1 MNPNAQPNT
10 IPASAGAAPQD
21 ADNTYN
27 VGPASVTKDKPL
39 KQAYLPREEYAWTY
53 YEAQRQAR
61 LFFLPFNEYERIAA
75 NKVRDDLAPNMP
87 RVNDGSLSG
96 LLNETPMRILAQPF
110 TGNAKVTE
118 SIDPETSQPAAPQPW
133 LTELIN
139 VLWNKEIVPYANM
152 EAPFFQKQVL
162 ALYRALV
169 YGSCPIYDFFT
180 NRNGRRSVDF
190 VLPYIRDVYLEVG
203 KHSDLDSDYIFMD
216 QYYTRLQ
223 IDKIL
228 AAGNKVEATGVK
240 SPWNLKALQQIRDSH
255 VESQKEYLAK
265 NPSER
270 NRPVRSTQIK
280 FTTVFQR
287 GVNAPFDTFYA
298 EGNKEDVVVVKSKIN
313 EDPTGDL
320 PIHML
325 YAYSDLFNPYG
336 KGQIELSGGTQN
348 VLDYMT
354 QTHVLANQVG
364 LQPPILIEGDR
375 SQTDLDSMI
384 YAPTQYWFTGNAK
397 VSMMETSSQ
406 VLKEFPTAYGLYKN
420 QLINMQGTST
430 TDLVNESEDPSKGKT
445 PAAINTQTDRQ
456 NSHDNYLHNQT
467 VQTFQRVFKSML
479 NIFFANMQG
488 TTVIKL
494 EADDAVRMMRVGL
507 IPTDKNGQPQV
518 QQLELEWDKLRG
530 KFDFIIDPDSSSKK
544 SNMEQVEHLENI
556 LGFIRDNP
564 YMLQYIRSTGYDLNI
579 GEVYSEIITHLQLQ
593 NTEKIL
599 TPLSPQE
606 KAQAMLIPPMVFDKP
621 SIQMHYPDIPATA
634 QVQLLSRLGLNVTLM
649 DVLMGPVLD
658 PNIRGVFQPEPEAG
672 NVNNP
677 IGPQPEPG
685 QPPTPPAPQG
695 EDVLA
700 KGATFA
706 VDPSRSFTPAVQPGA
721 PSPAAQP
728 APGQVPTSAQLNS
741 NPNPATLKPETIQ
754 KVQQTMAEH
763 GVPAQVALGIIHARA
778 MGLPENEISTW
789 LSKHNVG
796 KTNQKKEPVNA
807 AS

>member
-1 MNPNAQPNT
+1 MDLNAQPNT
-10 IPASAGAAPQD
+10 LPGSTPQD

-27 VGPASVTKDKPL
+27 IGPATVTKDKPI
-39 KQAYLPREEYAWTY
+39 KQAYLPPEEYAWTY
-53 YEAQRQAR
+53 YEAQKQAR
-61 LFFLPFNEYERIAA
+61 LFFQPFNEYERIAQ
-75 NKVRDDLAPNMP
+75 NKIRNDLPPNMP

-110 TGNAKVTE
+110 TGSAKITE
-118 SIDPETSQPAAPQPW
+118 SVDPDSGQPAAPQPW
-133 LTELIN
+133 LGEVTNI
-139 VLWNKEIVPYANM
+139 LWDKEITPYANM

-180 NRNGRRSVDF
+180 NRNGKRGVDF

-228 AAGNKVEATGVK
+228 AAGNRVEATGIK
-240 SPWNLKALQQIRDSH
+240 SPWDLKALKQIRDSH

-270 NRPVRSTQIK
+270 NRPVRSTQIR

-298 EGNKEDVVVVKSKIN
+298 EGNKEDVQVVKHKIN

-320 PIHML
+320 PIHFL

-354 QTHVLANQVG
+354 QVHVLANQVG

-375 SQTDLDSMI
+375 SSTDLDSMI
-384 YAPTQYWFTGNAK
+384 YAPTQYWFTGQAK
-397 VSMMETSSQ
+397 VSMMETSSG

-456 NSHDNYLHNQT
+456 NSHDNYLLNQT
-467 VQTFQRVFKSML
+467 VQTFSKVFKSML
-479 NIFFANMQG
+479 NIYFANMQG
-488 TTVIKL
+488 TQVLKL
-494 EADDAVRMMRVGL
+494 AADDAVNLMRVGL
-507 IPTDKNGQPQV
+507 IPADKNGQPSVLQFEV
-518 QQLELEWDKLRG
+518 EFEKMKG
-530 KFDFIIDPDSSSKK
+530 KFDFEINPDSSRKK
-544 SNMEQVEHLENI
+544 SNMEQVDHLESI
-556 LGFIRDNP
+556 IEDIRENP
-564 YMLQYIRSTGYDLNI
+564 YMLQYIRSTGFDLNV
-579 GEVYSEIITHLQLQ
+579 GELYAEIITHLGINNLQ
-593 NTEKIL
+593 KIL

-606 KAQAMLIPPMVFDKP
+606 KAQAQLIPPMVFDKP

-634 QVQLLSRLGLNVTLM
+634 QVALLGRLGLPVTLM

-658 PNIRGVFQPEPEAG
+658 PNIRGVFQPEP
-672 NVNNP
+672 
-677 IGPQPEPG
+677 QPG
-685 QPPTPPAPQG
+685 QPNNPVPEVPGQQPPGAPPIPSSPEG
-695 EDVLA
+695 EDILA

-706 VDPSRSFTPAVQPGA
+706 PDPGRNPMPMAGGPSPTAPAAPGA
-721 PSPAAQP
+721 
-728 APGQVPTSAQLNS
+728 VPTTAQLNA
-741 NPNPATLKPETIQ
+741 NPQEPIDPKAIALVK
-754 KVQQTMAEH
+754 QTMAEK

-778 MGLPENEISTW
+778 MGLPENEIQGW
-789 LSKHNVG
+789 LNKHKIGGNSA
-796 KTNQKKEPVNA
+796 KTPA
-807 AS
+807 AA

>member
-1 MNPNAQPNT
+1 MNPNAQPNSM
-10 IPASAGAAPQD
+10 PGATAQS
-21 ADNTYN
+21 ADNIYN
-27 VGPASVTKDKPL
+27 VGPPSVTKDKPL
-39 KQAYLPREEYAWTY
+39 KQAYLPTTEYAWTY
-53 YEAQRQAR
+53 YEAQKQAR
-61 LFFLPFNEYERIAA
+61 LFFLPFNEYERIAQ
-75 NKVRDDLAPNMP
+75 NKIREDLPPNMP

-110 TGNAKVTE
+110 TGNAVVTE
-118 SIDPETSQPAAPQPW
+118 SVDPETSLPTSPQPW

-139 VLWNKEIVPYANM
+139 VLWNREIIPYANM

-180 NRNGRRSVDF
+180 NRNGRRTVDF

-223 IDKIL
+223 VDKIL
-228 AAGNKVEATGVK
+228 AAGNKIEATGVK
-240 SPWNLKALQQIRDSH
+240 SPWNLKALKQIRDSH

-298 EGNKEDVVVVKSKIN
+298 EGNKEDVVIVKGKTN

-320 PIHML
+320 PIHFL

-375 SQTDLDSMI
+375 SSTDLDSMI

-397 VSMMETSSQ
+397 VSMMETSSG

-456 NSHDNYLHNQT
+456 NSHDNYLLNQT
-467 VQTFQRVFKSML
+467 VDTFSRVFKSML
-479 NIFFANMQG
+479 NIYFANMQG
-488 TTVIKL
+488 STVVKL
-494 EADDAVRMMRVGL
+494 EADDAVRMMRVGM
-507 IPTDKNGQPQV
+507 IPSDPKTGQPV
-518 QQLELEWDKLRG
+518 TQQLELEWNKLRG
-530 KFDFIIDPDSSSKK
+530 KFDFQINPDSSRKK

-556 LGFIRDNP
+556 LTFIQENP
-564 YMLQYIRSTGYDLNI
+564 YMLQYIRSTGFDLNI
-579 GEVYSEIITHLQLQ
+579 GEVYSEIITHLDIQ

-599 TPLSPQE
+599 TPLTPQE

-621 SIQMHYPDIPATA
+621 SIQMHFPDIPAVA
-634 QVQLLSRLGLNVTLM
+634 QMQLLNRLGLNVSLM

-658 PNIRGVFQPEPEAG
+658 PNIRGVFQPEPQPG
-672 NVNNP
+672 QPNNP
-677 IGPQPEPG
+677 VPETPQQQPG
-685 QPPTPPAPQG
+685 QPPIPPSPEG
-695 EDVLA
+695 EDILA

-706 VDPSRSFTPAVQPGA
+706 QDPGRPPMGGGA
-721 PSPAAQP
+721 PMAPPAAPP
-728 APGQVPTSAQLNS
+728 APAGPGQPSTAPQ
-741 NPNPATLKPETIQ
+741 KPLDPKTIALV
-754 KVQQTMAEH
+754 KQTMAEN

-778 MGLPENEISTW
+778 MGLPENEIQQW
-789 LSKHNVG
+789 LDKHNVG
-796 KTNQKKEPVNA
+796 KKVAGA
-807 AS
+807 ASPA